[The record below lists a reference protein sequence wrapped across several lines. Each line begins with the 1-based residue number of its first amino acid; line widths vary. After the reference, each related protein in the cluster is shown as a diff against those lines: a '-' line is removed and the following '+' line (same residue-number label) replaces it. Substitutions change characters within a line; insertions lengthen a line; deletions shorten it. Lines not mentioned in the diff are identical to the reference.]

1 MSLDSGSIYR
11 FYFVDLTAD
20 KDNIKYSDPMETDK
34 FYACDTCQHYQY
46 IDEIPDMWNDV
57 KDKEINTS
65 RQPGKPIGLPG
76 KPNPIGIVEAIKEDK
91 KCIRNIL
98 PCPRVFCIHYLP
110 ESPYN
115 RINNL

>member
-1 MSLDSGSIYR
+1 MKLYK

-34 FYACDTCQHYQY
+34 FYACDTCQHYEY
-46 IDEIPDMWNDV
+46 IDDINEFLDIWNKV

-65 RQPGKPIGLPG
+65 RQPGEQHDYV
-76 KPNPIGIVEAIKEDK
+76 GIVETVKEDK

-98 PCPRVFCIHYLP
+98 PCPRVFCTHYLP
-110 ESPYN
+110 KNS
-115 RINNL
+115 L

>member
-1 MSLDSGSIYR
+1 MNLDSDNMLLYK
-11 FYFVDLTAD
+11 FYFIDLTAD

-46 IDEIPDMWNDV
+46 IDEIPDMWDNV

-65 RQPGKPIGLPG
+65 RQPS
-76 KPNPIGIVEAIKEDK
+76 KPNPIGIVEAVKEDK

-98 PCPRVFCIHYLP
+98 PCPRVFCTHYLP
-110 ESPYN
+110 EPPYN